1 MIIEPLYKLRESL
14 MPFRSDTFLGT
25 YNPDQL
31 RSLQHAYRQTCI
43 ELGRTNLTLTEQHR
57 LAKIIYG
64 IYDSGIE
71 DPVAIARIVRH
82 AESI

>member
-1 MIIEPLYKLRESL
+1 
-14 MPFRSDTFLGT
+14 MPFRSDTFIGT

-31 RSLQHAYRQTCI
+31 RSLQRAYRETCNQ
-43 ELGRTNLTLTEQHR
+43 LGRTDLCLAEQQR
-57 LAKIIYG
+57 LAKLIYG

>member
-1 MIIEPLYKLRESL
+1 
-14 MPFRSDTFLGT
+14 MPFRSDPFIGT

-31 RSLQHAYRQTCI
+31 RNLQKAYDEACKL
-43 ELGRTNLTLTEQHR
+43 LGRSSLSEAEAR
-57 LAKIIYG
+57 KLAKRIYG

-71 DPVAIARIVRH
+71 DPSEIARIIRH

>member
-1 MIIEPLYKLRESL
+1 
-14 MPFRSDTFLGT
+14 MPFRSDTFIGT

-31 RSLQHAYRQTCI
+31 RLLQFAYRETCI
-43 ELGRTNLTLTEQHR
+43 QLGRTNLPLAQQLE

-71 DPVAIARIVRH
+71 DPVAIARLVQH